1 MSAESNLRFLR
12 QLQRL
17 LDEGLFTST
26 YKYALLQALADLSVE
41 QEPAADGSLRLS
53 VPDIAEKFIE
63 YYWRQAVPFG
73 VDGRSD
79 AELELLHQNTGR
91 RASIISY
98 IVDARSRA
106 VGATVAGLR
115 LDARAWAGLRKK
127 VAGVIRQMPLWK
139 LQTVSDEPSEFLYR
153 QAEFR
158 DDRIRLLPGVPSA
171 FRNFHGLI
179 TNLVRGAWVARIQRI
194 PGNRILLGETA
205 SLESFLFGSDRAT
218 LAPWRDILREHQGGR
233 CFYCDSRVRGNGELD
248 HFVAWSRYPVDL
260 GHNFVFSHARCNLAK
275 RDYLA
280 HPDHLRRWR
289 DENLG
294 RGEMLAAA
302 FDTLRLPHDM
312 GRSRRITEWAYRQGE
327 LAGAHV
333 WIKGNEVSAIGSTWR
348 SALGVEAV
356 RIAAEEGEH
365 YA

>member
-1 MSAESNLRFLR
+1 MSAESDLRFLR

-41 QEPAADGSLRLS
+41 QQPATDGSLRLA

-73 VDGRSD
+73 VGEESR
-79 AELELLHQNTGR
+79 LKPLLQNTGR
-91 RASIISY
+91 QASIITC
-98 IVDARSRA
+98 IINARSKA
-106 VGATVAGLR
+106 TGETVAALR
-115 LDARAWAGLRKK
+115 LDVRAWANLRDR
-127 VAGVIRQMPLWK
+127 VARVIREMPLWK
-139 LQTVSDEPSEFLYR
+139 LQTVVDQPSEFLYR

-158 DDRIRLLPGVPSA
+158 DDRIRLLPGVASA

-179 TNLVRGAWVARIQRI
+179 SNLVRGAWVARVQRI
-194 PGNRILLGETA
+194 PGNRALLGETA

-218 LAPWRDILREHQGGR
+218 LAPWREILREHQRGR
-233 CFYCDSRVRGNGELD
+233 CFYCDSHVRGAGELD

-260 GHNFVFSHARCNLAK
+260 GHNFVFSDSKCNLAK

-280 HPDHLRRWR
+280 HQDHLQRWR
-289 DENLG
+289 DENLA
-294 RGEMLAAA
+294 RGDLLAAA
-302 FDTLRLPHDM
+302 FDDARLPHDM
-312 GRSRRITEWAYRQGE
+312 ERSRRITEWAYRQGE

-333 WIKGNEVSAIGSTWR
+333 WIKGNEVSAIQSTWR

-356 RIAAEEGEH
+356 RLAADENAD
-365 YA
+365 YV